1 MLLAM
6 YYLQT
11 IHKTRRAS
19 KNILLSYLVDLLPR
33 EQVNRTLL
41 QRLLLRQSFLLFPK

>member
-6 YYLQT
+6 HYLQI

-19 KNILLSYLVDLLPR
+19 RDMLLSYLVDLLPR
-33 EQVNRTLL
+33 EQVNRILL
-41 QRLLLRQSFLLFPK
+41 